1 MKQRRIS
8 KKTELVVPGIKT
20 SPIEKSTKFNR
31 AFQDA
36 LQVTRA
42 YTLARDVQDIVD
54 AALRR
59 EKQQ

>member
-1 MKQRRIS
+1 MKNKHVS
-8 KKTELVVPGIKT
+8 KNVELALPGIKT
-20 SPIEKSTKFNR
+20 GSIEKSTKFNR